1 MSLTVLRELWVKL
14 YISRWVSVTQKIR
27 GEAHAKSEEGT
38 TLSHLCKLTE
48 PHRRECAVCPEGVQE
63 CHATSCCHY
72 VPSSMGVFQEHD
84 QFCTHTFLQNPTD
97 LKATLMVY
105 FLFRI
110 GREGL
115 HVFHG
120 RCRNLGDQAPA
131 ETGISTQ
138 PCNPVTFCNLCIVCL
153 RPAGQQSWLL
163 GTNGTFFQ

>member
-1 MSLTVLRELWVKL
+1 MSLSHTKNKGGGTCKVW
-14 YISRWVSVTQKIR
+14 R
-27 GEAHAKSEEGT
+27 GDNI
-38 TLSHLCKLTE
+38 
-48 PHRRECAVCPEGVQE
+48 
-63 CHATSCCHY
+63 
-72 VPSSMGVFQEHD
+72 VPSVQTHRAPQEGMCCVPWRCAGVSCHIMLPLRPQQHGGVFQEHD

-97 LKATLMVY
+97 LKATLTVY

-153 RPAGQQSWLL
+153 QPAGQQSWLL